1 MNNMILPNCLFTL
14 LYVFHFYIPRLTA
27 VCVNNNDCHYFSW
40 QSWTVC
46 SGGNS
51 CSRFISKR
59 IRLFCCPNSVTNQTI
74 DNCLNHCNV
83 SDPWEDYKVKNSS
96 CQTHSLKLQQGLCKG
111 MILICNRCIYDIVW
125 FRGSTVIVMCDF
137 SVQINLNSLYVYLTY
152 TVTLSLPSV

>member
-1 MNNMILPNCLFTL
+1 MKNMILTKLFFTL

-27 VCVNNNDCHYFSW
+27 ICVNNNDCNYFSW
-40 QSWTVC
+40 QPWTVC

-59 IRLFCCPNSVTNQTI
+59 IRLFCCPNFVTNQTI

-83 SDPWEDYKVKNSS
+83 SDPWEDYKVNNSS

-111 MILICNRCIYDIVW
+111 MILIYNYRCIYDKV
-125 FRGSTVIVMCDF
+125 
-137 SVQINLNSLYVYLTY
+137 
-152 TVTLSLPSV
+152 